1 MPFSPLRA
9 DALVA
14 RLELDLD
21 DGICLACLSFV
32 SMAMDHGDPAE
43 VTREVRRMTRDLW
56 ADGLDVQALAAVR
69 RACDDAVAD
78 APAALAELEL
88 CGPSSAVA
96 RSIVRRL
103 AEELRQRAR
112 AETRSIIAARDR
124 LLRAPPEL
132 N

>member
-1 MPFSPLRA
+1 
-9 DALVA
+9 
-14 RLELDLD
+14 
-21 DGICLACLSFV
+21 
-32 SMAMDHGDPAE
+32 
-43 VTREVRRMTRDLW
+43 MTRDLW

-69 RACDDAVAD
+69 RAGDDAD

-103 AEELRQRAR
+103 AEELRQRSR